1 MFKYNQLIY
10 GALLYTI
17 ACTISLTSAQ
27 LLPPDMGDN
36 VPKLSMDC
44 YVEFAKYGKPLID
57 MLMKPNGKT
66 TTQQKLMGL
75 LASPMGTSMCFF
87 YKTCNF
93 IFLLFN
99 CGSRGVA
106 HVPLYH
112 CNRV

>member
-27 LLPPDMGDN
+27 LVPPDMGDN

-66 TTQQKLMGL
+66 NVGNQTTPMTTQQKLMGL

-87 YKTCNF
+87 
-93 IFLLFN
+93 
-99 CGSRGVA
+99 
-106 HVPLYH
+106 
-112 CNRV
+112 